1 MTESRSSL
9 KDHTS
14 QPAAEK
20 ASGSNAAF
28 SSSGA
33 IPIVG
38 RAAGKGSGVQYCLRG
53 EISGLEQIFVLRPGE
68 NKVGALDSND
78 VVLPLAGVS
87 RIHARLIL
95 TAGGDLQLIDL
106 SSKNGCF
113 ANGQRVSD
121 ANVEPG
127 AELRFGPVILKYQE
141 FHRDDAKLAISVDYP
156 PREMQTAAFQVQE
169 LPRKTG
175 TQISSLNRQWL
186 ILAEGFQEQLA
197 NVRDED
203 LAPALAHLALELHLE
218 AALLLEQPDRGD
230 PVVLHAVG
238 QIDDN
243 ATEEIRRRLLPYFE
257 STESGL
263 VFDAFDDHELG
274 SVTVVAARS
283 AGHDPLMLVLRGK
296 FPGRNESELF
306 LRLVMRMIEPLRP
319 QLPTEKTPL
328 PTEFP
333 GLMVP
338 RDYIY
343 GRSESMRR
351 IYELMQTLARG
362 DLPVLIIG
370 ETGAGKEYLAQ
381 ILHNSSP
388 RRRGPF
394 VAINCAAIP
403 SDLLEAELFGIGDGV
418 ATGVTQRKGRFQ
430 LAHGGTLFLDEIGD
444 MSADLQA
451 KLLRAL
457 QEKEIHPL
465 GKEPVRVDVR
475 VLGATNQD
483 LINRIQDGSFRA
495 DLYYRLA
502 GYVLEI
508 PPLRERRE
516 DIPPLV
522 EHFLRSCAKELNR
535 SIRGLTVRALQMLT
549 EYPWPGNVRELANEV
564 RRAVYLCPD
573 HRTIESST
581 LSRQIQQYANH
592 PPVEAAKADSGRQSG
607 VRDLPGSQSGV
618 VPAAGSL
625 VIDSLNLDHV
635 ESLVLEEALRRSG
648 ENQVQAAKL
657 LGISRQKLRRKM
669 ERLGRLR
676 PGGARLSGGTDDD
689 EDDD

>member
-1 MTESRSSL
+1 MTESRVSL
-9 KDHTS
+9 KES
-14 QPAAEK
+14 AA
-20 ASGSNAAF
+20 SR
-28 SSSGA
+28 SSGISSA
-33 IPIVG
+33 E
-38 RAAGKGSGVQYCLRG
+38 VQYCLRG
-53 EISGLEQIFVLRPGE
+53 EMSGLEQIFVLRPGE

-87 RIHARLIL
+87 RIHARLVLMADGSLKI
-95 TAGGDLQLIDL
+95 QDL
-106 SSKNGCF
+106 SSKNGTF
-113 ANGQRVSD
+113 ANGQRIGEATV
-121 ANVEPG
+121 APG
-127 AELRFGPVILKYQE
+127 SEVRFGPVILKYQE

-156 PREMQTAAFQVQE
+156 PRDLQTAAFQVQE

-175 TQISSLNRQWL
+175 TQIGSINRQWL
-186 ILAEGFQEQLA
+186 ILAESFQEQLA
-197 NVRDED
+197 AAREED
-203 LAPALAHLALELHLE
+203 LAPALAHLAGELHLE
-218 AALLLEQPDRGD
+218 AALLLEQPERGE
-230 PVVLHAVG
+230 PIVLHAVG
-238 QIDDN
+238 QIDDD
-243 ATEEIRRRLLPYFE
+243 ASEAIRRRLLPHLKGG
-257 STESGL
+257 ESGM
-263 VFDAFDDHELG
+263 VFDAFDEAGVG
-274 SVTVVAARS
+274 SLTVVAS
-283 AGHDPLMLVLRGK
+283 HGSGHDPLVLALRGK
-296 FPGRNESELF
+296 FPGRHESELF
-306 LRLVMRMIEPLRP
+306 LRLVMRMLEPHRP
-319 QLPTEKTPL
+319 QHPSEKTPL

-333 GLMVP
+333 GLIVP

-394 VAINCAAIP
+394 IAINCAAIP

-418 ATGVTQRKGRFQ
+418 ATGVTARKGRFQ

-535 SIRGLTVRALQMLT
+535 SIRGLTVRALQMLV

-581 LSRQIQQYANH
+581 LSRQIQQHRPAEPQDGRQTGSGVFSAHGQSGAMPGYAH
-592 PPVEAAKADSGRQSG
+592 DPGSGSHAAMRDSGSFSG
-607 VRDLPGSQSGV
+607 IR
-618 VPAAGSL
+618 PAPGSL

-635 ESLVLEEALRRSG
+635 ESLVLEEALRRCA
-648 ENQVQAAKL
+648 ENQVQAARL

-676 PGGARLSGGTDDD
+676 PAGSRGVSALDDE

>member
-1 MTESRSSL
+1 MTESRVSFKELPAQRSAGA
-9 KDHTS
+9 TS
-14 QPAAEK
+14 TE
-20 ASGSNAAF
+20 
-28 SSSGA
+28 
-33 IPIVG
+33 
-38 RAAGKGSGVQYCLRG
+38 VQYCLRG

-68 NKVGALDSND
+68 NRLGALDSND

-87 RIHARLIL
+87 RIHARLVL
-95 TAGGDLQLIDL
+95 ESGGRLRVEDL
-106 SSKNGCF
+106 SSKNGTF
-113 ANGQRVSD
+113 ANSQRVAEST
-121 ANVEPG
+121 VETG

-141 FHRDDAKLAISVDYP
+141 FHRDDAKLAIAVDYP
-156 PREMQTAAFQVQE
+156 PRDLQTAAFQVQE
-169 LPRKTG
+169 VPRKTG

-186 ILAEGFQEQLA
+186 ILAESFQEQLGA
-197 NVRDED
+197 VRDED
-203 LAPALAHLALELHLE
+203 LAPALAHLASELHLE
-218 AALLLEQPDRGD
+218 TVLLLEQPERGE
-230 PVVLHAVG
+230 PIVLHAVG

-243 ATEEIRRRLLPYFE
+243 ASEEIRRRLKPYFD
-257 STESGL
+257 SGEAGM
-263 VFDAFDDHELG
+263 VFDAFDDRELG
-274 SVTVVAARS
+274 TLTVVASRS
-283 AGHDPLMLVLRGK
+283 SGHDPLVLALRGK

-306 LRLVMRMIEPLRP
+306 LRLVMSMIEPLRP
-319 QLPTEKTPL
+319 QHPAAKTPL

-333 GLMVP
+333 GLIVP

-351 IYELMQTLARG
+351 IYELMQNLARG

-370 ETGAGKEYLAQ
+370 ETGVGKEYLAQ

-394 VAINCAAIP
+394 IAINCAAIP

-418 ATGVTQRKGRFQ
+418 ATGVTSRKGRFQ

-483 LINRIQDGSFRA
+483 LINRIQDNSFRA

-508 PPLRERRE
+508 PPLRDRRE

-581 LSRQIQQYANH
+581 LSRQIQQH
-592 PPVEAAKADSGRQSG
+592 RPVEEKPHPDPHLSGTGFAGPGQLDGQKSG
-607 VRDLPGSQSGV
+607 VRDLASSSGV
-618 VPAAGSL
+618 RVAPGSL
-625 VIDSLNLDHV
+625 VIDSLNLDQV
-635 ESLVLEEALRRSG
+635 ESLVLEEALRRCG
-648 ENQVQAAKL
+648 DNQVQAARL

-676 PGGARLSGGTDDD
+676 PAGSRFAAAGLADDD
-689 EDDD
+689 EEDDD

>member
-1 MTESRSSL
+1 MTESR
-9 KDHTS
+9 TG
-14 QPAAEK
+14 
-20 ASGSNAAF
+20 ASDLAF
-28 SSSGA
+28 ARGG
-33 IPIVG
+33 G
-38 RAAGKGSGVQYCLRG
+38 RLPEIQYCLRG
-53 EISGLEQIFVLRPGE
+53 EISGLEQIFILHTGE
-68 NKVGALDSND
+68 NRVGALDAND
-78 VVLPLAGVS
+78 VVLPQAGVS
-87 RIHARLIL
+87 RVHARLHL
-95 TAGGDLQLIDL
+95 DPGGDLRIEDL
-106 SSKNGCF
+106 SSKNGTF
-113 ANGQRVSD
+113 LNGHRI
-121 ANVEPG
+121 AEAIAEPG
-127 AELRFGPVILKYQE
+127 AEVRFGPVILRFQD

-156 PREMQTAAFQVQE
+156 PRDLQTAAFQIQE
-169 LPRKTG
+169 VPRKTG

-186 ILAEGFQEQLA
+186 VLAEAFQVKMLGA
-197 NVRDED
+197 ADGD
-203 LAPALAHLALELHLE
+203 LAPAFDLLLDELHLD
-218 AALLLEQPDRGD
+218 AICLLEQSEKGEA
-230 PVVLHAVG
+230 VVLHASGRVDEMVNG
-238 QIDDN
+238 
-243 ATEEIRRRLLPYFE
+243 EIRTMLEPFLSKKDEVFYFNTTNDANG
-257 STESGL
+257 STL
-263 VFDAFDDHELG
+263 
-274 SVTVVAARS
+274 TVVASRESGRDA
-283 AGHDPLMLVLRGK
+283 LELVLWGK
-296 FPGRNESELF
+296 FPGRLESELF
-306 LRLVMRMIEPLRP
+306 LRLVLRMLEPYRP
-319 QLPTEKTPL
+319 QHSAEKTPL

-333 GLMVP
+333 GLIVP

-343 GRSESMRR
+343 GRSEAMRR

-394 VAINCAAIP
+394 IAINCAAIP

-418 ATGVTQRKGRFQ
+418 ATGVTARKGRFQ

-465 GKEPVRVDVR
+465 GKEPVKVDVR

-483 LINRIQDGSFRA
+483 LINRIQDNSFRA

-508 PPLRERRE
+508 PPLRDRRA

-522 EHFLRSCAKELNR
+522 EHFLRNCARELNR
-535 SIRGLTVRALQMLT
+535 SIRGLTVRALQMLV

-581 LSRQIQQYANH
+581 LSRQIQVYAQTK
-592 PPVEAAKADSGRQSG
+592 PAEEAPKADVGRISGT
-607 VRDLPGSQSGV
+607 VPPGS
-618 VPAAGSL
+618 GSHPKPPGL
-625 VIDSLNLDHV
+625 NITTLNLDQV
-635 ESLVLEEALRRSG
+635 EGIVLEEALRRAG
-648 ENQVQAAKL
+648 DNQVQAARL

-676 PGGARLSGGTDDD
+676 PGSHRFPIET
-689 EDDD
+689 

>member
-1 MTESRSSL
+1 MTDSRVSFKETSTSRS
-9 KDHTS
+9 
-14 QPAAEK
+14 A
-20 ASGSNAAF
+20 G
-28 SSSGA
+28 SSSTE
-33 IPIVG
+33 
-38 RAAGKGSGVQYCLRG
+38 VQYCLRG

-68 NKVGALDSND
+68 NKLGALDSND

-87 RIHARLIL
+87 RIHARLL
-95 TAGGDLQLIDL
+95 LSSGGELRIEDL
-106 SSKNGCF
+106 SSKNGSF
-113 ANGQRVSD
+113 ANSQRI
-121 ANVEPG
+121 AEATVEPG

-141 FHRDDAKLAISVDYP
+141 FHRDDAKLAIAVDYP
-156 PREMQTAAFQVQE
+156 PRDLQTAAFQVQDV
-169 LPRKTG
+169 PRRTG

-186 ILAEGFQEQLA
+186 ILAESFQEQLA
-197 NVRDED
+197 AVREED
-203 LAPALAHLALELHLE
+203 LAPALAHLAGELHLE
-218 AALLLEQPDRGD
+218 AALLLEQPERGE
-230 PVVLHAVG
+230 PIVLHAVG
-238 QIDDN
+238 QIDDT
-243 ATEEIRRRLLPYFE
+243 ASEEIRRRLRPYLE
-257 STESGL
+257 KGDSGMY
-263 VFDAFDDHELG
+263 FDAFDDPQLG
-274 SVTVVAARS
+274 SLTVVASRS
-283 AGHDPLMLVLRGK
+283 AGHDPLVLALRGK

-306 LRLVMRMIEPLRP
+306 LRLVMRMLEPHRP
-319 QLPTEKTPL
+319 QHPAEKTPL

-333 GLMVP
+333 GLIVP

-370 ETGAGKEYLAQ
+370 ETGVGKEYLAQ

-388 RRRGPF
+388 RRRGSF

-418 ATGVTQRKGRFQ
+418 ATGVTARKGRFQ

-483 LINRIQDGSFRA
+483 LINRIQDSSFRA

-508 PPLRERRE
+508 PPLRDRRE

-535 SIRGLTVRALQMLT
+535 SIRGLTVRALQMLV

-581 LSRQIQQYANH
+581 LSRQIQQH
-592 PPVEAAKADSGRQSG
+592 RPSEEPIRPSAAGHAGPGGDNLRHSG
-607 VRDLPGSQSGV
+607 VRDLPGSSSGV
-618 VPAAGSL
+618 RPAPGNL

-635 ESLVLEEALRRSG
+635 ESLVLEEALRRCG
-648 ENQVQAAKL
+648 DNQVQAARL

-676 PGGARLSGGTDDD
+676 PAGGRYPSGPIEDDD